1 MFTEFFIQLIKKS
14 TSSFVLSFPNVVLN
28 APCARFSF
36 KPIAI
41 NTCDGSKEPDVHA
54 EPADAHIPYASRF
67 NSNCPAS
74 IPSNDILAF
83 PGIFLLYL
91 HSILYLVCFFLFEL
105 CNNLLNILIYYINT
119 YIIFF

>member
-1 MFTEFFIQLIKKS
+1 MFS
-14 TSSFVLSFPNVVLN
+14 SSFVLSFPNVVLN
-28 APCARFSF
+28 APCVRFSF

-54 EPADAHIPYASRF
+54 EPAEAHIPYASRF

-83 PGIFLLYL
+83 PGNLFTLSQFNLIFGMFF
-91 HSILYLVCFFLFEL
+91 SI
-105 CNNLLNILIYYINT
+105 
-119 YIIFF
+119 